1 MVIKL
6 LFQFFISSCCS
17 LAFSVYFNAP
27 KRALITSGISAGCG
41 WLVYYIVLSN
51 YKSYATAVFLGTLLI
66 GIISELLARIQK
78 MPVSTFIIPCI
89 IPLVPGGGMYYTML
103 YAIENNSKLTFLY
116 FYQTL
121 TFAGSIAVAIMVSSS
136 IFKVVKSFN
145 LSKKN
150 NQPSN

>member
-1 MVIKL
+1 MVLKL

-17 LAFSVYFNAP
+17 IAFSVYFNAP

-41 WLVYYIVLSN
+41 WLVYYIVLLN
-51 YKSYATAVFLGTLLI
+51 CKSYAAAVFLGTLLI

-89 IPLVPGGGMYYTML
+89 VPLVPGGGMYYTML
-103 YAIENNSKLTFLY
+103 YAIQNNTKLMFSY

-136 IFKVVKSFN
+136 IFKVVKSFK
-145 LSKKN
+145 SN
-150 NQPSN
+150 NRVEK